1 MYFNSF
7 SIEYI
12 PQEEVLRK
20 SKDNSITHNIFRIP
34 SDDSMPGFYCIAF
47 IEFTIAWK
55 GLVDYNI
62 LFFPNEYQKIY
73 KYFKENFDKKQN
85 KKKTVRFEFRLRK
98 IGESRN
104 YLLAE
109 IKYYMLMAENNKKV
123 CWTLNY
129 IKNFLFVSAAT

>member
-7 SIEYI
+7 AIEYI

-20 SKDNSITHNIFRIP
+20 TKDKSITHNIFRIP
-34 SDDSMPGFYCIAF
+34 SDDSILSGFYCIAF

-73 KYFKENFDKKQN
+73 KYLKENFDKKN
-85 KKKTVRFEFRLRK
+85 KKNVRLEFRLRK

-109 IKYYMLMAENNKKV
+109 IKY
-123 CWTLNY
+123 
-129 IKNFLFVSAAT
+129 

>member
-1 MYFNSF
+1 MN
-7 SIEYI
+7 IKKYI
-12 PQEEVLRK
+12 ST
-20 SKDNSITHNIFRIP
+20 SKKTLTKNKT
-34 SDDSMPGFYCIAF
+34 
-47 IEFTIAWK
+47 
-55 GLVDYNI
+55 
-62 LFFPNEYQKIY
+62 
-73 KYFKENFDKKQN
+73 

>member
-1 MYFNSF
+1 MVAIIFVDRNTSVYFNSF

-12 PQEEVLRK
+12 PQEEVLHK
-20 SKDNSITHNIFRIP
+20 SKDKSITHNIFRIP
-34 SDDSMPGFYCIAF
+34 SDDSVMPGFYCIAF

-73 KYFKENFDKKQN
+73 KYFKENFDKKKQKN
-85 KKKTVRFEFRLRK
+85 VRLEFRLRK

-104 YLLAE
+104 
-109 IKYYMLMAENNKKV
+109 
-123 CWTLNY
+123 
-129 IKNFLFVSAAT
+129 